1 MPTWRCRCVV
11 RHSAASL
18 QSDVIPTQTL
28 QHTIFQS
35 LPKTPHVGV
44 RGVAKLLLPA
54 VPPAASPARPV
65 SPSSPH
71 VIPTPNAM
79 EPLEHNASHEPASPG
94 QGAAAV
100 VHPESKRRASTRPT
114 SRPNPN
120 RASSPKPSAALGT
133 HAHSI
138 LHTCLIRGPASDPQP
153 PLSNT
158 SAAESHAGVEQ
169 GRASQQR
176 QSRSPFRG
184 FEPPSMSAN
193 EMQVCASCPW
203 PASRRLLQINPF

>member
-1 MPTWRCRCVV
+1 MPAWRCRCVV
-11 RHSAASL
+11 RHSRASL
-18 QSDVIPTQTL
+18 QSDVIPPHTL

-44 RGVAKLLLPA
+44 RGVAKLLLPV
-54 VPPAASPARPV
+54 VPPAASPARPA

-71 VIPTPNAM
+71 VIPSPKGI
-79 EPLEHNASHEPASPG
+79 EPLEHTASHELASPG

-100 VHPESKRRASTRPT
+100 VLPESKRRASTRPS
-114 SRPNPN
+114 SRPNRN
-120 RASSPKPSAALGT
+120 RASSPKLSAA

-138 LHTCLIRGPASDPQP
+138 LHTCLIRGPASDLQP
-153 PLSNT
+153 PLSNA
-158 SAAESHAGVEQ
+158 SAAESGAGVEQ
-169 GRASQQR
+169 GRL
-176 QSRSPFRG
+176 SRSPFRG

-193 EMQVCASCPW
+193 AMQVCASCLW